1 MSLSLGDP
9 FVPLISY
16 DKLQPSRFPG
26 IKIELQ
32 TFASL
37 LIRYLLP
44 MRLFAST
51 ALFALFPLPLVLGA
65 TYLLTDNII
74 GKTFYTNFDW
84 EAIPDPTHGRV

>member
-1 MSLSLGDP
+1 
-9 FVPLISY
+9 
-16 DKLQPSRFPG
+16 
-26 IKIELQ
+26 
-32 TFASL
+32 
-37 LIRYLLP
+37 